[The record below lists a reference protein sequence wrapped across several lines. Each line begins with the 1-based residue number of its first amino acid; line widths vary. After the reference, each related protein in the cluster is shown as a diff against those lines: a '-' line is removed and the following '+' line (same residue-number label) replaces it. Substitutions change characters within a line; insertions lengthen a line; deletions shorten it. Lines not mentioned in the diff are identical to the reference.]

1 MTCSSHPRNW
11 HLSQASAQSHWLAQ
25 RLSLRLPSS
34 LKSLLYLLHSCCS
47 ELTVLMA
54 GMPWRS
60 VSKAPRTAAMVL
72 PKEAMRLLTSAASP
86 FLNLENAVLLALAS
100 F

>member
-1 MTCSSHPRNW
+1 MTCRRYPTNW
-11 HLSQASAQSHWLAQ
+11 HLQTGSAYSQWHAQ
-25 RLSLRLPSS
+25 RLSSRLPRS
-34 LKSLLYLLHSCCS
+34 LESLLYLLHSCCR
-47 ELTVLMA
+47 ELTVLVA

-60 VSKAPRTAAMVL
+60 ISKAPRTAGMLL
-72 PKEAMRLLTSAASP
+72 PKEAMRLLTSATSP